1 MTTPINYGGPA
12 FPTFPTD
19 RGFAEPVVVTSG
31 MTLRDYFAAAA
42 LTGLCSN
49 RGTTMVYGAGQ
60 TDCVNMANA
69 CYAYADAMIDARLP
83 KP

>member
-1 MTTPINYGGPA
+1 MTTPINDGGPA
-12 FPTFPTD
+12 FPCLDSNGEGP
-19 RGFAEPVVVTSG
+19 AG
-31 MTLRDYFAAAA
+31 MTMRDYFAAAA

-49 RGTTMVYGAGQ
+49 HGTTMVYGAGQ